1 MNILIT
7 GVGGFLGEA
16 IAREVSMRGHHIVCL
31 LRSAD
36 SRVLGDYEVINADLR
51 DIEALSVALQGRY
64 FDAVIDCAAEIP
76 RSDAVH
82 NDYFGNVL
90 MTHNLL
96 AVLGNSP
103 PNHLIKLST
112 VDVYKI
118 VNPITEQSEI
128 LPDNYYSLSK
138 RVSEQYVE
146 LWGRERKISA
156 CIVRLSQV
164 FGPGDRSSKFI
175 PSILQRVKDG
185 LPIELFGD
193 GSDQRDYIY
202 VDDAAALIASI
213 CEKNITGILNIAT
226 GKSRSLNDV
235 LVALETIL
243 DKKILIEYRPRKKPH
258 IDYLFDIAKLNVSLK
273 NHAFMDFTVA
283 LRATYAHMQSKTP

>member
-1 MNILIT
+1 MNILVT
-7 GVGGFLGEA
+7 GASGFLGEA
-16 IAREVSMRGHHIVCL
+16 IAREVSIRGHHVVCL
-31 LRSAD
+31 LRSTGSFAL
-36 SRVLGDYEVINADLR
+36 RGYEIVKADLR
-51 DIEALSVALQGRY
+51 DIEALSTALHGRH

-96 AVLGNSP
+96 AALGNSP

-128 LPDNYYSLSK
+128 LPDNYYAFSK

-146 LWGRERKISA
+146 LWGRERGISA

-175 PSILQRVKDG
+175 PSILQRVKG
-185 LPIELFGD
+185 GHSIILFGD
-193 GSDQRDYIY
+193 GSDRRDYIY
-202 VDDAAALIASI
+202 VDDAAALIATI
-213 CEKNITGILNIAT
+213 CEKRISSNLNIAT

-235 LVALETIL
+235 LSALQMIL
-243 DKKILIEYRPRKKPH
+243 DKKITIEYQPRRKPH
-258 IDYLFDIAKLNVSLK
+258 IDYLFDIAKLNASVE
-273 NHAFMDFTVA
+273 NYAFMDFTAA
-283 LRATYAHMQSKTP
+283 LRATYEHMQPKTA